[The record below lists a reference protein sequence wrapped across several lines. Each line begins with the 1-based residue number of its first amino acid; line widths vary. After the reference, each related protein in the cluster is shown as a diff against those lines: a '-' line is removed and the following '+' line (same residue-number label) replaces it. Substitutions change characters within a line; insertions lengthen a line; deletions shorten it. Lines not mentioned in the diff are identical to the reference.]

1 MKPRTAIL
9 VGTAAALALAVPLIV
24 LMVFAR
30 MMLVPHP
37 GNNWG
42 LAQNRALAFPP
53 PMLEKMPNQPA
64 QPVAREELPQ
74 FRGEAVP
81 TRDYRISGPHSHAN
95 LAVYFVHGPS
105 AMKGRKVLALHHAL
119 NENLAVVHEGLSISN
134 HSDMPL
140 FVQGGDIVKGGNQ
153 DRVLPYDY
161 LIPAGARNIPVTAFC
176 VEQGRS
182 SPRGQELSTSFAAA
196 SEQLPTRAL
205 KLAALHRK
213 SQMDLWSGI
222 GKTQNDLTH
231 NLGNSVRAPL
241 SHTSLQLTLEHPI
254 IHQAAQEYMQ
264 SLFAKADGHDD
275 VIGMV
280 VAINGTVESADVYAS
295 ADLFRNL
302 WPKLARASAV
312 AALAERHADTK
323 RTAPD
328 IAAVEA
334 FLADAEEGQVHRQ
347 ATTGRLHVIRHESQR
362 TVLYEA
368 CDSGSD
374 NLVVHRCYLAK

>member
-37 GNNWG
+37 GNNFG
-42 LAQNRALAFPP
+42 FAQKGAMPFAA
-53 PMLEKMPNQPA
+53 PMLEMPPQPA
-64 QPVAREELPQ
+64 QPIAREELPGV
-74 FRGEAVP
+74 RGEAVA
-81 TRDYRISGPHSHAN
+81 TADYRISGPNNHAN

-134 HSDMPL
+134 HSDMAV

-161 LIPAGARNIPVTAFC
+161 LIPAGARNVPVTAFC

-182 SPRGQELSTSFAAA
+182 SPRGRELSTSFEVAT
-196 SEQLPTRAL
+196 EQLPTRAL
-205 KLAALHRK
+205 KLAALHRT
-213 SQMDLWSGI
+213 SQMELWTGI
-222 GKTQNDLTH
+222 GKTQNDLTR

-241 SHTSLQLTLEHPI
+241 SNTSLQLTLEHPI
-254 IHQAAQEYMQ
+254 VHQHAQDYLQ
-264 SLFAKADGHDD
+264 TLFAKADEHDD

-280 VAINGTVESADVYAS
+280 VSINGAVQSADVYAS
-295 ADLFRNL
+295 SDLFRNL
-302 WPKLARASAV
+302 WPKLVRASAV
-312 AALAERHADTK
+312 AALAERHAD
-323 RTAPD
+323 RNGAAPG
-328 IAAVEA
+328 IETVEA
-334 FLADAEEGQVHRQ
+334 FLADAEQGQAQRR
-347 ATTGRLHVIRHESQR
+347 ATTGRLHVIRHENQR

-368 CDSGSD
+368 CDSAQD
-374 NLVVHRCYLAK
+374 NLVIHRCYLAK